1 MYTSTTN
8 SIPLFFQ
15 FLSLSQLLNSI
26 LILIC
31 VDYHF
36 NLPGTLAKEGCPYI
50 SCHRVDELQTLSSDD
65 QGVHIGSAVTFTM
78 MEDFLTKLKLES
90 KGWLVSIKTDFCRR
104 S

>member
-15 FLSLSQLLNSI
+15 FLSLSLSLSQLLNSI

-65 QGVHIGSAVTFTM
+65 QGIQFGSAVTFTM
-78 MEDFLTKLKLES
+78 MEDFLTKIKLES
-90 KGWLVSIKTDFCRR
+90 KLRLDGFN
-104 S
+104 

>member
-65 QGVHIGSAVTFTM
+65 QGIHIGSAVTFTM
-78 MEDFLTKLKLES
+78 MEDFLTKIKLES
-90 KGWLVSIKTDFCRR
+90 KG
-104 S
+104 